1 MAIYDA
7 SHHKD
12 SKVRLPLRRSGF
24 LSVGVITVCGCD
36 LMTNKK
42 LWSGVPLCVG
52 GDMGFSGGFWSFFLA
67 ERIVE
72 KSVHRAHAT
81 SNIGDHFHYYIIHYT
96 SIYYKS

>member
-12 SKVRLPLRRSGF
+12 SKIRLPLRRSGF

-52 GDMGFSGGFWSFFLA
+52 GDMGFSGVFWPFFLA

-72 KSVHRAHAT
+72 KSVHRAHA
-81 SNIGDHFHYYIIHYT
+81 IVA
-96 SIYYKS
+96 